1 MCWDLIFPIIFSV
14 CFLCNTFNVW
24 NRPYHTYV
32 QILTNSDP
40 RWPHLT
46 EGNMKL
52 CSMPWNIDAFHCLSI
67 RSTLFKNTI
76 SESYIMNQTTE
87 DCLNNLGTP
96 HSKGISIFLC
106 KNCTVFFLADI
117 NHFNFYYL
125 GICKTYIEK
134 FYVWMIAY
142 LKILNHYRSN
152 NGKSKS
158 FLK

>member
-1 MCWDLIFPIIFSV
+1 MKLLKRMCWDLIFPIIFSV
-14 CFLCNTFNVW
+14 CFLCNTFNMW
-24 NRPYHTYV
+24 NRPYHTDV
-32 QILTNSDP
+32 EILTNTDP

-106 KNCTVFFLADI
+106 EKLYSFF
-117 NHFNFYYL
+117 
-125 GICKTYIEK
+125 
-134 FYVWMIAY
+134 WQ
-142 LKILNHYRSN
+142 ILITLIFITWVYAKHI
-152 NGKSKS
+152 
-158 FLK
+158 

>member
-1 MCWDLIFPIIFSV
+1 MLI

-32 QILTNSDP
+32 QILTNTDP

-52 CSMPWNIDAFHCLSI
+52 CSMPWNIDAFHCLWI

-76 SESYIMNQTTE
+76 SENYHESDHRRLFEQ
-87 DCLNNLGTP
+87 GTL
-96 HSKGISIFLC
+96 HSKTFQLFYV
-106 KNCTVFFLADI
+106 KNCTVFFADI
-117 NHFNFYYL
+117 NHFNFYCL

>member
-32 QILTNSDP
+32 QILTNTDP

-67 RSTLFKNTI
+67 RLTLFKNTI

-87 DCLNNLGTP
+87 DCLNKAHHTQ
-96 HSKGISIFLC
+96 KTFQFFYV

-125 GICKTYIEK
+125 GLCKTYIEK